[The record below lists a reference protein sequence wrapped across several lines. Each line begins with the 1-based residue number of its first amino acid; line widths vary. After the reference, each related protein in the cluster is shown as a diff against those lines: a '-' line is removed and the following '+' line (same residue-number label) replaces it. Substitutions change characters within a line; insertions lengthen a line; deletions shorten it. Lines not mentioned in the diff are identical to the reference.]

1 MITLQVHEAAKSKQ
15 NLYLYFII
23 CTLALEIAAGDSFF
37 NRSCLEPVPSTSPE
51 YVGVGDAA
59 PRSYIPRGY
68 NSNIV
73 WA

>member
-37 NRSCLEPVPSTSPE
+37 LTDPAWNRCHQQV
-51 YVGVGDAA
+51 
-59 PRSYIPRGY
+59 
-68 NSNIV
+68 
-73 WA
+73 